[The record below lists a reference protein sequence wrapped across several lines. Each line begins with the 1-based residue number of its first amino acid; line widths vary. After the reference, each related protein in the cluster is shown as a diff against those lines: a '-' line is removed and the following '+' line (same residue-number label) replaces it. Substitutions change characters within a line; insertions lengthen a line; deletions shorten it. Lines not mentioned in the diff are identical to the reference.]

1 MGNIAEVVKKQTD
14 RILRQRSLNQTE
26 GVVVS
31 GVSSGTG
38 APPPTV
44 NNPPADLTA
53 HKASS
58 DHDGRYYTEAELNA
72 GQLDTR
78 YYTEAEVDA
87 IIAALTFADVVRQ
100 TFDNTDTIEVE
111 HNLGIRPV
119 VQAVGQAVTAY
130 GAGSYGAGA
139 YGGIDATAN
148 AVLTPDSI
156 IHDSINQI
164 TVTLSAAAT
173 GEVICIG

>member
-1 MGNIAEVVKKQTD
+1 MPNIAETVKKQTD

-38 APPPTV
+38 APAPTV
-44 NNPPADLTA
+44 NNPQVDLTA
-53 HKASS
+53 HKASA

-87 IIAALTFADVVRQ
+87 IIAALLFAKIVRQ
-100 TFDNTDTIEVE
+100 TFNNVANIVVN
-111 HNLGIRPV
+111 HNLGLRPM
-119 VQAVGQAVTAY
+119 VQVQGSAVSDYGTGLY
-130 GAGSYGAGA
+130 GAGT
-139 YGGIDATAN
+139 YGGILPYT
-148 AVLTPDSI
+148 VLAPASIEHSLDS
-156 IHDSINQI
+156 NTV
-164 TVTLSAAAT
+164 TVTLASDYT
-173 GEVICIG
+173 GEVICVG

>member
-1 MGNIAEVVKKQTD
+1 MNLAETVKKQTD
-14 RILRQRSLNQTE
+14 RILRQRSLNKTE

-38 APPPTV
+38 APAPVV

-100 TFDNTDTIEVE
+100 AFDNTDTIEVV
-111 HNLGIRPV
+111 HNMGRRPM
-119 VQAVGQAVTAY
+119 VQVQGSAVSDY
-130 GAGSYGAGA
+130 GAGLYGAGA
-139 YGGIDATAN
+139 YGGILPYT
-148 AVLTPDSI
+148 VLAPASIEHSLDS
-156 IHDSINQI
+156 NTV
-164 TVTLSAAAT
+164 TVTLASDYT